1 MSTVRTQILQAI
13 ADVNLL
19 EETPTILEFP
29 TFWNEDVSVMCSHG
43 TTKKGGQKVVRRDKS
58 LRSIVLSLFHDR
70 RGKIAKAAGILWRS
84 VFNPATGCVVEFR
97 SGVQAE
103 LTTSSS
109 DCWSFMHERDHV
121 RVFRVLKRNF
131 DKDARSGTPDAE
143 SPLWKVHLKVI
154 DDATYRVSCA
164 GLPAVTALPL
174 MADDPDE
181 AAPDPPY
188 ANIEWTIHPG
198 CLPYFSAVL
207 ASAVICKTP
216 GLIIDLEHEPKSR
229 RLISIAT
236 NASDPNWRRLYFPL

>member
-1 MSTVRTQILQAI
+1 MMTL
-13 ADVNLL
+13 
-19 EETPTILEFP
+19 
-29 TFWNEDVSVMCSHG
+29 
-43 TTKKGGQKVVRRDKS
+43 
-58 LRSIVLSLFHDR
+58 SIVVNQR
-70 RGKIAKAAGILWRS
+70 ILA
-84 VFNPATGCVVEFR
+84 VA
-97 SGVQAE
+97 
-103 LTTSSS
+103 
-109 DCWSFMHERDHV
+109 
-121 RVFRVLKRNF
+121 
-131 DKDARSGTPDAE
+131 
-143 SPLWKVHLKVI
+143 VI
-154 DDATYRVSCA
+154 MITNRVSCA

-236 NASDPNWRRLYFPL
+236 NASPKLEAFILSVVSYVYLIVSYSSMKPYVPRPPLSSMY